1 MTKNKNVNSLSEKK
15 TSTRKLLNKET
26 GNKDAV
32 NKEHVKISLT
42 NVSKSFASKQV
53 LRGINL
59 DIFAGKSLVIIG
71 GSGSGKSVLLKSIV
85 GLIQPS
91 DGVIKLDGKDVSE
104 FSAQQRSQMMNKFGV
119 LFQGGALF
127 DSLPVWRNISFSL
140 MQTKN
145 ISKAEAYDL
154 AISKLASVGLSGEVA
169 NLFPS
174 ELSGGMQKRV
184 ALARAI
190 AHDPEVIFF
199 DEPTT
204 GLDPIM
210 ADIINDLIVECSKKL
225 GATTF
230 TITHDMRSAKKIAD
244 KVAMI
249 YEGKIIWHDN
259 VDNMEKTDNEYVR
272 QFIKGSAKGPIKM
285 KIQDH

>member
-53 LRGINL
+53 LCGINL

>member
-42 NVSKSFASKQV
+42 KVSKSFASKQV